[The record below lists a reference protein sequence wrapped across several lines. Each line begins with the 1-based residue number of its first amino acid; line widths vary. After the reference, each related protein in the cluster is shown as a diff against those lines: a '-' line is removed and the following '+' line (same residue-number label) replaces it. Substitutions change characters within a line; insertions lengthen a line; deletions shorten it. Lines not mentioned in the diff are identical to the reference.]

1 MSLEFTVAD
10 YIKQHNLVMASL
22 DQDEVELAID
32 LIIKTW
38 HSDNQI
44 VTCGNGGSANTSSH
58 YITDWNKMSH
68 LATGKQFRGVCLS
81 DNTGLITAY
90 ANDLSYEDI
99 FSEQAKNIMNPGDL
113 LIAVSGSGNSENV
126 VRAINVANDKGCK
139 TLAICGYDGGKI
151 KKIANYSLHIKSFDM
166 QLCED
171 AHFVFGHMVM
181 KKLCG
186 DKIKDN

>member
-1 MSLEFTVAD
+1 MSLDFTVAN
-10 YIKQHNLVMASL
+10 YIEQHNLVIKSL
-22 DQDEVELAID
+22 DEKEVDFAIN

-38 HSDNQI
+38 KSDHQI
-44 VTCGNGGSANTSSH
+44 VTCGNGGSANTTSH

-68 LATGKQFRGVCLS
+68 LATGNQFRGICLS
-81 DNTGLITAY
+81 DNIGILTAY

-99 FSEQAKNIMNPGDL
+99 YSEQVKNLMSPGDL

-126 VRAINVANDKGCK
+126 VRAVNVANENNIT
-139 TLAICGYDGGKI
+139 TLSICGYDGGKL
-151 KKIANYSLHIKSFDM
+151 KKLSRHSLHIKSFDM

-171 AHFVFGHMVM
+171 AHFVFGHMVL

-186 DKIKDN
+186 ESINN

>member
-90 ANDLSYEDI
+90 ANDLSYEDV
-99 FSEQAKNIMNPGDL
+99 FSEQVKNLLLPDDL
-113 LIAVSGSGNSENV
+113 LITVSGSGNSENV
-126 VRAINVANDKGCK
+126 VLATEVANQLGVT
-139 TLAICGYDGGKI
+139 TLAICGYDGGKLRQI
-151 KKIANYSLHIKSFDM
+151 SNHSVWIRSFDM
-166 QLCED
+166 QICED
-171 AHFVFGHMVM
+171 AHLLFGHVVM
-181 KKLCG
+181 KALCSVEVSP
-186 DKIKDN
+186 